1 MDDRSG
7 NETSENNMQQ
17 TTLAYNFQIG
27 PVARLHYFVQFG
39 NRSCES
45 RTLRRWLVP
54 SVIVAFVCCRLD
66 SCVVDCQVSLVP
78 IL

>member
-1 MDDRSG
+1 MDERIG
-7 NETSENNMQQ
+7 KKTSKKDVQQ

-39 NRSCES
+39 NRSCGS
-45 RTLRRWLVP
+45 RTLRRWFIP

-66 SCVVDCQVSLVP
+66 SCVVDCQVSLVT